1 MREDMMKTIKIS
13 FRLTEKELL
22 NMEEAMALENYRSR
36 SKYIRKV
43 LSERKVLRR
52 NLKPVDGNMLK
63 RAMILSSDIKKIGV
77 NYNQVVKAINTAVSL
92 KDKDGKSV
100 LSMRR
105 LEGQIAGLHKQ
116 MEKIVSLIQEF
127 MEAVQ

>member
-52 NLKPVDGNMLK
+52 KLKPVDGNMLK

-92 KDKDGKSV
+92 KDKDGKPV

-127 MEAVQ
+127 MEEVQ

>member
-1 MREDMMKTIKIS
+1 MKTIKIS

>member
-92 KDKDGKSV
+92 KDKDGKPV

-127 MEAVQ
+127 MEEVQ